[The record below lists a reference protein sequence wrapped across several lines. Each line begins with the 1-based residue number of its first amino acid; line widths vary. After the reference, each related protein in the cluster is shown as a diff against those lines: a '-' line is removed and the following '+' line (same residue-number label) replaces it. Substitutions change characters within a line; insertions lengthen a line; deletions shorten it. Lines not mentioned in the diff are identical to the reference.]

1 MSDEDSDINKMI
13 SKLDAQTK
21 AATSARNRLETSL
34 DRSQKLEQ
42 NCNKHLI
49 GTTNAYKSSLIL
61 LKKERM
67 KSLPSVVKGWSNY
80 WTTWKQKNAGVKENK
95 IIEAKGELNN
105 LERQANN
112 LAHNKVLQREKRRH
126 HVSVGDRVKVLS
138 YGQTGT
144 ITKKLSE
151 HEYEVQMGIIK
162 VKLAIVILSELK
174 RTNLLSLNI

>member
-1 MSDEDSDINKMI
+1 M
-13 SKLDAQTK
+13 
-21 AATSARNRLETSL
+21 
-34 DRSQKLEQ
+34 EQ
-42 NCNKHLI
+42 NSTSTDY
-49 GTTNAYKSSLIL
+49 TTNAYKQLDFAQERANEIIAKRR
-61 LKKERM
+61 KKADQIIEQ
-67 KSLPSVVKGWSNY
+67 LE
-80 WTTWKQKNAGVKENK
+80 KQKNAGVKENK

-151 HEYEVQMGIIK
+151 HEYEVQIE
-162 VKLAIVILSELK
+162 LS
-174 RTNLLSLNI
+174 R